1 MNKSE
6 KSEIEKLG
14 EKLQKKIWREN
25 KANLTK
31 DGRRTMSVVEMGRL
45 LGLQRT
51 ESYYLANKHYF
62 RLIQIRGHTR
72 VDIESFE
79 KWYDNQV
86 RYQKV
91 DGSPPGRELK
101 RNSYSPHDIEEMLGI
116 CEQNVYE
123 LIRHENLPVIT
134 VDYRMRIPKEAF
146 DYWYSH
152 QNHYRNQA
160 DRARDAVCS
169 GLYDTIQYPFSSLA
183 TEKETDLALL
193 VLTGAPTPE
202 ELDWLKAI
210 QEKKVPLL
218 VLLNKADLLEDPQTE
233 AEHLSQKLDLP
244 VMAVSAQTGQNI
256 PELLRAIGQLVPED
270 FFDRTLLGDLV
281 GPGDLVLL
289 VMPQDT
295 EAPKGRLILPQV
307 QTTRELLD
315 KKCTVVSTTTDCLE
329 TALAALAHPPK
340 LIITDANSFPQV
352 WAQKPP
358 ESILTAFTIL
368 FAGYKGDIRTFLE
381 GASAIEALTENSRV
395 LIAEACSHT
404 HNEEDIGRKR
414 VPALLRKKAGEGLT
428 IDHVQGNDFPQDL
441 SPYDLVIHCGACMFN
456 RRLVMGRI
464 AQAESQKI
472 PITNYG
478 IVLAA
483 VSGILD
489 QVTIPEG

>member
-1 MNKSE
+1 MSMQTTPRANRFHISFFGNRNAGKS
-6 KSEIEKLG
+6 SLINALTGQEISLVSPVAG
-14 EKLQKKIWREN
+14 TTTDPVY
-25 KANLTK
+25 KA
-31 DGRRTMSVVEMGRL
+31 
-45 LGLQRT
+45 
-51 ESYYLANKHYF
+51 F
-62 RLIQIRGHTR
+62 
-72 VDIESFE
+72 
-79 KWYDNQV
+79 
-86 RYQKV
+86 
-91 DGSPPGRELK
+91 
-101 RNSYSPHDIEEMLGI
+101 
-116 CEQNVYE
+116 E
-123 LIRHENLPVIT
+123 LIGVGPVVF
-134 VDYRMRIPKEAF
+134 VDTAGLDDGGDLGQLRVEKTR
-146 DYWYSH
+146 
-152 QNHYRNQA
+152 QA
-160 DRARDAVCS
+160 
-169 GLYDTIQYPFSSLA
+169 L
-183 TEKETDLALL
+183 EKTDLAVL
-193 VLTGAPTPE
+193 VLTGTPDSQ
-202 ELDWLKAI
+202 ELEWLEAI
-210 QEKKVPLL
+210 RVKDIPLL
-218 VLLNKADLLEDPQTE
+218 VLLNKVDLLEDPQTE
-233 AEHLSQKLDLP
+233 AEALSQKLDLP

-256 PELLRAIGQLVPED
+256 PELLRAIGQLVPDD
-270 FFDRTLLGDLV
+270 FFERTLLGDLV

-315 KKCTVVSTTTDCLE
+315 KKCTVVSCTTDCLQ

-358 ESILTAFTIL
+358 ESLLTAFTIL

-441 SPYDLVIHCGACMFN
+441 SSYDLVIHCGACMFN
-456 RRLVMGRI
+456 RRHVMGRI
-464 AQAESQKI
+464 AQAESQKV

-489 QVTIPEG
+489 QVTIPE

>member
-1 MNKSE
+1 MSMQSTPRANRLHIGLFGSRNAGKS
-6 KSEIEKLG
+6 SLINALTGQEISLVSPVAGTTTDPVYK
-14 EKLQKKIWREN
+14 
-25 KANLTK
+25 
-31 DGRRTMSVVEMGRL
+31 
-45 LGLQRT
+45 
-51 ESYYLANKHYF
+51 
-62 RLIQIRGHTR
+62 
-72 VDIESFE
+72 SFE
-79 KWYDNQV
+79 LIGV
-86 RYQKV
+86 GPVVFV
-91 DGSPPGRELK
+91 DTAGLDDGG
-101 RNSYSPHDIEEMLGI
+101 DLGQLRV
-116 CEQNVYE
+116 EKT
-123 LIRHENLPVIT
+123 R
-134 VDYRMRIPKEAF
+134 
-146 DYWYSH
+146 
-152 QNHYRNQA
+152 QA
-160 DRARDAVCS
+160 
-169 GLYDTIQYPFSSLA
+169 L
-183 TEKETDLALL
+183 EKTDLAIL

-244 VMAVSAQTGQNI
+244 VMAVSAATGQNI

-315 KKCTVVSTTTDCLE
+315 KKCTVVSTTTDCLQ
-329 TALAALAHPPK
+329 TSLAALAHPPK

-404 HNEEDIGRKR
+404 HNEEDIGRKK
-414 VPALLRKKAGEGLT
+414 VPALLRKKAGQGLT

-456 RRLVMGRI
+456 RRHVMGRI
-464 AQAESQKI
+464 AQAQQQKV

-489 QVTIPEG
+489 QVTIPE

>member
-1 MNKSE
+1 MSMQSTPRANRLHIGLFGSRNAGKS
-6 KSEIEKLG
+6 SLINALTGQEISLVSPVAGTTTDPVYK
-14 EKLQKKIWREN
+14 
-25 KANLTK
+25 
-31 DGRRTMSVVEMGRL
+31 
-45 LGLQRT
+45 
-51 ESYYLANKHYF
+51 
-62 RLIQIRGHTR
+62 
-72 VDIESFE
+72 SFE
-79 KWYDNQV
+79 LIGV
-86 RYQKV
+86 GPVVFV
-91 DGSPPGRELK
+91 DTAGLDDGG
-101 RNSYSPHDIEEMLGI
+101 DLGQLRV
-116 CEQNVYE
+116 EKT
-123 LIRHENLPVIT
+123 R
-134 VDYRMRIPKEAF
+134 
-146 DYWYSH
+146 
-152 QNHYRNQA
+152 QA
-160 DRARDAVCS
+160 
-169 GLYDTIQYPFSSLA
+169 L
-183 TEKETDLALL
+183 EKTDLALL

-218 VLLNKADLLEDPQTE
+218 VLLNKADLLVDPQTE
-233 AEHLSQKLDLP
+233 AERLSQKLDLP
-244 VMAVSAQTGQNI
+244 VMAVSAATGQNI

-404 HNEEDIGRKR
+404 HNEEDIGRKK

-456 RRLVMGRI
+456 RRHVMGRI
-464 AQAESQKI
+464 AQAQQQKV

-489 QVTIPEG
+489 QVAIPES